1 MSRIADAFASAK
13 AAGRP
18 AYIPFLT
25 AGDPSPAHTPPLCEA
40 LARSGA
46 GIIELGVPFSDPL
59 ADGPIIQR
67 ASQRALSHGVGLARS
82 LELAAEVRR
91 RIGAALVLFTYY
103 NPILRMGEEA
113 FAARAQ
119 RSGVDGVLVSDLPLE
134 EGRKLRTCLIARG
147 IDPILMAAPTSGVQR
162 IAMAAAQARGFIY
175 YISRTGVTG
184 TQEALPAGLMAEI
197 AAVRRAA
204 SLPVAVGFGIS
215 SPEQVAAAGSAADG
229 VVVGSALVL
238 VVEESVISSNS
249 LGASGGAAPDLE
261 ARLEA
266 AARRLFG
273 T

>member
-18 AYIPFLT
+18 AFIPFLT
-25 AGDPSPAHTPPLCEA
+25 AGDPSPARTAPLCEA

-59 ADGPIIQR
+59 ADGPTIQR
-67 ASQRALSHGVGLARS
+67 ASQRAQSHGVGLARS
-82 LELAAEVRR
+82 LELAADVRG
-91 RIGAALVLFTYY
+91 RIGTALVLFTYY

-119 RSGVDGVLVSDLPLE
+119 RSGVDGVLVTDLPLE
-134 EGRKLRTCLIARG
+134 EGQELRSRLIARG
-147 IDPILMAAPTSGVQR
+147 IDPILMAAPTSGAQR
-162 IAMAAAQARGFIY
+162 IAMVAAQARGFIY

-184 TQEALPAGLMAEI
+184 SQESLPDGLMAEI

-204 SLPVAVGFGIS
+204 SLPVAVGVGIS
-215 SPEQVAAAGSAADG
+215 RPEQVASVGRAADG
-229 VVVGSALVL
+229 VVVGSALVS
-238 VVEESVISSNS
+238 VVEES
-249 LGASGGAAPDLE
+249 LDTSGGAAPDLE

>member
-1 MSRIADAFASAK
+1 MSRIARAFASAK
-13 AAGRP
+13 SAGRP
-18 AYIPFLT
+18 AFIPFLT
-25 AGDPSPAHTPPLCEA
+25 AGDPSPERTAPLCEA

-82 LELAAEVRR
+82 LELAAEVRG

-113 FAARAQ
+113 FAERAQ
-119 RSGVDGVLVSDLPLE
+119 RSGVDGVLVTDLPLE
-134 EGRKLRTCLIARG
+134 EGQELRSRLIARG
-147 IDPILMAAPTSGVQR
+147 IDPILMAAPTSGAQR
-162 IAMAAAQARGFIY
+162 IAMVAAQARGFIY

-184 TQEALPAGLMAEI
+184 TQDALPDGLLAEI
-197 AAVRRAA
+197 AAVKRAA

-215 SPEQVAAAGSAADG
+215 RPEQVAAAGSAADG
-229 VVVGSALVL
+229 VVVGSALVS
-238 VVEESVISSNS
+238 VVEES
-249 LGASGGAAPDLE
+249 LDPMGGAAPDLE
-261 ARLEA
+261 AKLEA
-266 AARRLFG
+266 EARRLFG